1 MKVGPAWER
10 HAQEWVRWARKP
22 GHDMFWSTTLPA
34 LRELLPSP
42 AGLTIDLGC
51 GEGRFS
57 RELQVLGHHVIGVE
71 AAPTLARAA
80 ATHAAPVT
88 VVQADAAALPLAD
101 SCADLVTASMVFQN
115 VDDLP
120 GAFAECARVLRA
132 GGHLVGV
139 IVHPFRQVSVV
150 DGQYL
155 QAQPFVYPTR
165 RDGLTMTFTDHHRP
179 ISAYL
184 NGLAQAGFVLEHLT
198 EVGEP
203 DDGLPILLGW
213 RCRTTH
219 NGPPVDAT
227 RLQPQPA

>member
-1 MKVGPAWER
+1 
-10 HAQEWVRWARKP
+10 
-22 GHDMFWSTTLPA
+22 MFWSTTLPA

-42 AGLTIDLGC
+42 GRLTIDLGC
-51 GEGRFS
+51 GEGRSS
-57 RELQVLGHHVIGVE
+57 RALQELGHHVIGVE

-80 ATHAAPVT
+80 ATHPAPVT
-88 VVQADAAALPLAD
+88 VVRADAAALPLVD
-101 SCADLVTASMVFQN
+101 GCADLIAASMVFQN

-120 GAFAECARVLRA
+120 GAFAECARVLRP

-155 QAQPFVYPTR
+155 RTQPFVYPAR
-165 RDGLTMTFTDHHRP
+165 RNGLTMTFTDHHRP

-184 NGLAQAGFVLEHLT
+184 NGLAQAGFVLEQLA

-203 DDGLPILLGW
+203 DGGLPMLLGW
-213 RCRTTH
+213 RCRTGSP
-219 NGPPVDAT
+219 NP
-227 RLQPQPA
+227 